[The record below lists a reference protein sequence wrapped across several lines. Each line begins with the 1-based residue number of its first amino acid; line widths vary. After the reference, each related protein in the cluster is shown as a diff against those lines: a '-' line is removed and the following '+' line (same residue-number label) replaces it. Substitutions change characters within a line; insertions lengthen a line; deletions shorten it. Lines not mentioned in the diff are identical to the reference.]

1 MCFNYSIPYCLM
13 AYFTAVQLWPWK
25 EFFIHLLNV
34 LPAKWVSALSCQY
47 FIFVTYT
54 FCDNFKSIK
63 MLPQP
68 ARLFCKY
75 GYKPKWSL
83 CFKQVVIPF
92 VLVSCAF
99 EAVQV
104 TTQLSSKRYSKC
116 YISALVKVSNLFC
129 QEFRIVKYQSKF
141 KKKKKWP
148 ICCIV
153 AFLCYYGLGFLF
165 SDFYKLRNSFPGDK
179 WV

>member
-1 MCFNYSIPYCLM
+1 MKWGSLMCFNYSFPYCLM

-25 EFFIHLLNV
+25 RGFIHLLDV
-34 LPAKWVSALSCQY
+34 LPAKLVSTLSCQC
-47 FIFVTYT
+47 FIFVTYA
-54 FCDNFKSIK
+54 FCDNFKSKK
-63 MLPQP
+63 MFPQP

-75 GYKPKWSL
+75 GCKPKHSL

-116 YISALVKVSNLFC
+116 YISALVRVSNLFC
-129 QEFRIVKYQSKF
+129 NNSELSNLNLNL
-141 KKKKKWP
+141 KKKTTVDHIVTF
-148 ICCIV
+148 IC
-153 AFLCYYGLGFLF
+153 
-165 SDFYKLRNSFPGDK
+165 
-179 WV
+179 

>member
-1 MCFNYSIPYCLM
+1 MCFNYSFPYCLM

-25 EFFIHLLNV
+25 GFFIHLLNV
-34 LPAKWVSALSCQY
+34 LPAKWVSTQSRQY

-54 FCDNFKSIK
+54 FCNNSKSRRTF
-63 MLPQP
+63 PQP

-75 GYKPKWSL
+75 GYKLKCGL
-83 CFKQVVIPF
+83 YFKQVVIPF

-116 YISALVKVSNLFC
+116 YISALLRVSNLFC
-129 QEFRIVKYQSKF
+129 KNSELSNLNLNL
-141 KKKKKWP
+141 KKAVDHVITF
-148 ICCIV
+148 ICLLW
-153 AFLCYYGLGFLF
+153 FGFLF
-165 SDFYKLRNSFPGDK
+165 SDFCKLRISFLSDK

>member
-1 MCFNYSIPYCLM
+1 M
-13 AYFTAVQLWPWK
+13 
-25 EFFIHLLNV
+25 
-34 LPAKWVSALSCQY
+34 LPAKWVSTLSCQY

-54 FCDNFKSIK
+54 LCDNFKSIK

-75 GYKPKWSL
+75 GYEPKWSL

-104 TTQLSSKRYSKC
+104 TTQLSSKRYSKW

-129 QEFRIVKYQSKF
+129 QEFRIVQSQSKF
-141 KKKKKWP
+141 KKNQP
-148 ICCIV
+148 ICWIV
-153 AFLCYYGLGFLF
+153 AFPCYYGLGFLF